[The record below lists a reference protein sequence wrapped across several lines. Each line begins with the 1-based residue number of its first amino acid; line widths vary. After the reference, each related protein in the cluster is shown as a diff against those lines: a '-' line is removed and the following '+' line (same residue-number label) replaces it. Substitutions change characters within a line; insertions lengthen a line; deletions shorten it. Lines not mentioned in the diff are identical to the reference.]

1 MAENERMMKE
11 MEEKW
16 EEKLAAAEKENK
28 VKQLQIVLIIMISFC
43 QCLSVYVVCRRSKLL
58 YLLREVLTDITK

>member
-16 EEKLAAAEKENK
+16 EEKLAAAEQENK
-28 VKQLQIVLIIMISFC
+28 VAWKFLNGYIFLCFIYFA
-43 QCLSVYVVCRRSKLL
+43 R
-58 YLLREVLTDITK
+58 YLE